1 MPPESFASLH
11 SGRSWSRAWTC
22 YSRGGFDEYS
32 FSVAQ
37 MVKCLVAWQT
47 VRLPNA
53 ERAQVERSK
62 IVDYLLSPTHPIG
75 RSKAKFFRRF
85 GFRDDQWEV
94 MATALRKHAVSHDVV
109 EAVDFAFGRRILLRV
124 RLNRLMGEIR
134 ASERFGWSPKARC
147 SRGWLPHTRRDMENS
162 Q

>member
-109 EAVDFAFGRRILLRV
+109 EAVDFAFGRRYIIEGTVESPDGRNPGIRTV
-124 RLNRLMGEIR
+124 WMVPKGQMFPRLVTAHPTGHGE
-134 ASERFGWSPKARC
+134 
-147 SRGWLPHTRRDMENS
+147 
-162 Q
+162 